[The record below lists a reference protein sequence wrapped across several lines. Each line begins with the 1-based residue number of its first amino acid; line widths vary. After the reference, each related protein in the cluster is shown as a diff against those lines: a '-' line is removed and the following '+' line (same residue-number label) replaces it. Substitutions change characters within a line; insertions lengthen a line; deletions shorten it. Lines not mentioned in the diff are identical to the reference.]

1 MPGSKTDMELDGSLG
16 PDYLH
21 ADIKPGPNGTLL
33 ITGELGDMPFEQ
45 TIQKLPTA

>member
-1 MPGSKTDMELDGSLG
+1 MEMEGNLG

-21 ADIKPGPNGTLL
+21 ADIKAGPNGTLL

-45 TIQKLPTA
+45 TIQKL